1 MKDYICAIDIGS
13 SLCQVLVGRP
23 LSESAGDRAGDHVE
37 VIGVGTAPT
46 RGVRSGSIVNIEATV
61 QAVSEA
67 VREAELMSGLAA
79 DEILINITGKHL
91 KGDNSRGVIAVTN
104 KERIVSESDVLR
116 VIEGAQNIRIPADQE
131 IIHVLS
137 REFTVDDQTG
147 IKDPVGMTG
156 IRLEADVHI
165 VTAGVT
171 ALTNFNKVVSG
182 AGLNAAG
189 GVMSS
194 LASAEA
200 VLDPGEKDLGVAV
213 IDIGGGICD
222 IVMYVEGGVIFSSV
236 VPLGGIHVT
245 QDLSIGLKAPMEVAE
260 VVKKNYGAARSS
272 VVDPT
277 EKIELPGIPGRPP
290 RWVLRQQLAGIIEPR
305 MVEILEMI
313 DTELLKSGKKNFLAG
328 GVVLTGGGSLLEGM
342 EDLAEETL
350 GLSVTVRSPM
360 NVEGFVDRVSTPE
373 FATSVGI
380 LHYTSRVAGAGG
392 GGWDDRQATRSSSS
406 GGGHS
411 MADRIRNWISEN
423 L

>member
-23 LSESAGDRAGDHVE
+23 VPGDGVE

-61 QAVSEA
+61 QAVNEA

-79 DEILINITGKHL
+79 DEIFINITGKHL
-91 KGDNSRGVIAVTN
+91 RGDNSRGVIAITN
-104 KERIVSESDVLR
+104 KERIVSEADVLR

-131 IIHVLS
+131 VIHVLS

-171 ALTNFNKVVSG
+171 ALTNFNKVVTG
-182 AGLNAAG
+182 AGLHAQG

-200 VLDPGEKDLGVAV
+200 VLDSGEKDLGVAV

-222 IVMYVEGGVIFSSV
+222 IVMYVEGGVMFSSV

-245 QDLSIGLKAPMEVAE
+245 QDLSIGLKVPMEVAE
-260 VVKKNYGAARSS
+260 VVKKNYGAARSA

-277 EKIELPGIPGRPP
+277 EKIELPGIPGRAP
-290 RWVLRQQLAGIIEPR
+290 RLVLRQQIAEIIEPR
-305 MVEILEMI
+305 MKEILEMI

-380 LHYTSRVAGAGG
+380 LHYTSRVAAGG
-392 GGWDDRQATRSSSS
+392 GQFREDRRGSRGGAGPS
-406 GGGHS
+406 GNS
-411 MADRIRNWISEN
+411 MVDKIKNWISEN

>member
-23 LSESAGDRAGDHVE
+23 GAGPTGEHVE
-37 VIGVGTAPT
+37 VIGVGTSPT

-79 DEILINITGKHL
+79 DDVLINITGKHL
-91 KGDNSRGVIAVTN
+91 RGDNSRGVIAITN
-104 KERIVSESDVLR
+104 KERIVSEQDVLR

-137 REFTVDDQTG
+137 REFTVDDQNG

-165 VTAGVT
+165 VTAGMT

-182 AGLNAAG
+182 AGLHARG

-213 IDIGGGICD
+213 VDIGGGIAD
-222 IVMYVEGGVIFSSV
+222 IVMYVEGGVNFSAV

-245 QDLSIGLKAPMEVAE
+245 QDLSIGLKAPMEAAE
-260 VVKKNYGAARSS
+260 VVKKSYGAARPAI
-272 VVDPT
+272 VDPT
-277 EKIELPGIPGRPP
+277 EKVELAGVPGRPP
-290 RWVLRQQLAGIIEPR
+290 RLVLRQQVAEIIEAR
-305 MVEILEMI
+305 MKEIFELI

-328 GVVLTGGGSLLEGM
+328 GVVLTGGGSLLEGL
-342 EDLAEETL
+342 EDLAEECL
-350 GLSVTVRSPM
+350 GLSVSVRSPL

-380 LHYTSRVAGAGG
+380 LHYTSRVAGGQGAE
-392 GGWDDRQATRSSSS
+392 RHSS
-406 GGGHS
+406 GSGGRGS
-411 MADRIRNWISEN
+411 MMDRIKNWISEN